1 MTYKLPQILRQ
12 STNDHVLITLS
23 HLYDSQEKKW
33 VDPSAPPPEAPSV
46 AVGATA
52 ETAENTSA
60 WHPCAQC
67 GALQVSGAFCGQCGA
82 APKVSSGTRE
92 EVVVT
97 STIEQGEITRPN
109 EEDFLRRGDP
119 RFRSMHLWFLVY
131 WIFWPVILV
140 FFILWMILA
149 MIFGMSVP
157 LIARNRALNSEHTN
171 RAFPVFESFAHPL
184 FLLAFLVSLCRV

>member
-60 WHPCAQC
+60 GHPCAQC
-67 GALQVSGAFCGQCGA
+67 GALQVSGAFCGQCG

-140 FFILWMILA
+140 FFILWMI
-149 MIFGMSVP
+149 FGMSVP

-171 RAFPVFESFAHPL
+171 HASPVFESFAHPRI
-184 FLLAFLVSLCRV
+184 LLAFLVY

>member
-60 WHPCAQC
+60 GHPCAQC
-67 GALQVSGAFCGQCGA
+67 GALQVSGAFCGQCG

-140 FFILWMILA
+140 FFILWMI
-149 MIFGMSVP
+149 FGMSVP

-171 RAFPVFESFAHPL
+171 HAFPVFESFAHPL

>member
-1 MTYKLPQILRQ
+1 M
-12 STNDHVLITLS
+12 S

-52 ETAENTSA
+52 ENTSA
-60 WHPCAQC
+60 GHPCAQC
-67 GALQVSGAFCGQCGA
+67 GALQVSGAFCGQCG

-131 WIFWPVILV
+131 WIFWPVILA
-140 FFILWMILA
+140 FSILA
-149 MIFGMSVP
+149 TILFSGMSVP
-157 LIARNRALNSEHTN
+157 LITRKRALNSEHTN
-171 RAFPVFESFAHPL
+171 HASPVFESFAHPRI
-184 FLLAFLVSLCRV
+184 LLAFLVY